1 MKSPHKE
8 KRTWLKFGDTLS
20 DTLHDARSFMAQHH
34 REDSLGVRAAQCV
47 GVSVTNPCGHNL
59 DADFSSFRRSHLYLL
74 YHKRF
79 PSLPCY
85 CRLTCDPLS
94 DSCHV
99 LTKPHVRLGNTAVFI
114 IGLPNHRAKSCLC
127 GLSKPTQLS

>member
-59 DADFSSFRRSHLYLL
+59 
-74 YHKRF
+74 KNK
-79 PSLPCY
+79 C
-85 CRLTCDPLS
+85 S
-94 DSCHV
+94 DSAFQIA
-99 LTKPHVRLGNTAVFI
+99 TFQK
-114 IGLPNHRAKSCLC
+114 
-127 GLSKPTQLS
+127 